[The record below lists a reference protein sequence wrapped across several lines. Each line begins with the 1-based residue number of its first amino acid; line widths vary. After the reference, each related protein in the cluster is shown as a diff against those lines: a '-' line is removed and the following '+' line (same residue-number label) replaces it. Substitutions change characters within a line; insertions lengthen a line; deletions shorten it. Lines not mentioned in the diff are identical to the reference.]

1 MRILTCASYYGTG
14 SSAITDLLSEYECCK
29 SMSEYEFRFVQD
41 PEGISDLEYNLV
53 ENHHRHNSGHA
64 LKRYK
69 KKVDFL
75 AGNKII
81 KKYEPFFNYHWKEY
95 SYEYIDKLTEFSYKG
110 YWHQDVI
117 DRGEVFYFVK
127 RLHNKILQKTIW
139 KNQKDRNLDE
149 MKKEITL
156 CSAPSQGQFLDLT
169 REYIDKLFGEAN
181 GEKKPNIIVDQIVP
195 PSNVNRYLRYFNDI
209 KVFVVDRDPRDI
221 YLLEKYIWKG
231 KVIPT
236 ESVEVFCEWYKYT
249 RKHRNTEIYDQKKV
263 MFIQF
268 EDLIYD
274 YERSV
279 KNIEQWLGIDSNS
292 HKYKFNHL
300 NPKNS
305 KKNTQI
311 WKQIQC
317 PNEEI
322 KFIES
327 NLNKYLYDFEKNK

>member
-75 AGNKII
+75 AGGRII
-81 KKYEPFFNYHWKEY
+81 KKYEPFFYYHWKEY
-95 SYEYIDKLTEFSYKG
+95 SYEYIDKLTEFAYKG

-117 DRGEVFYFVK
+117 DKGQVFYFIK
-127 RLHNKILQKTIW
+127 RLYNKILQKTIW
-139 KNQKDRNLDE
+139 INQKDRSLNE
-149 MKKEITL
+149 MKNEVTL
-156 CSAPSQGQFLDLT
+156 CSAPSEEQFLELT
-169 REYIDKLFGEAN
+169 RTYIDKLFSVAN
-181 GEKKPNIIVDQIVP
+181 PEKKRNIIVDQIVP
-195 PSNVNRYLRYFNDI
+195 PSNIDRYLRYFNDI

-236 ESVEVFCEWYKYT
+236 ENVELFCKWYKYT
-249 RKHRNTEIYDQKKV
+249 RKHRNKEEYDKKRV
-263 MFIQF
+263 IFIQF
-268 EDLIYD
+268 EDLIYHYSD
-274 YERSV
+274 TVTR
-279 KNIEQWLGIDSNS
+279 IEKWLGLDPRLHIDKM
-292 HKYKFNHL
+292 KYL
-300 NPKNS
+300 NPDKSIN
-305 KKNTQI
+305 NTRLWEKI
-311 WKQIQC
+311 KGIDD
-317 PNEEI
+317 EI
-322 KFIES
+322 KQIES
-327 NLNKYLYDFEKNK
+327 NLKDYLYEDYI